1 MDGMVALD
9 NAVALLKKHYNLEEA
24 DNEMQEILDVPIA
37 SLLHKM
43 VADEIKATGIQPA
56 RMTSEEKAKV
66 IQNLMNA
73 GVHNMKGAVIEIAKE
88 LQISEPTVYRYIKK
102 NKWRKWDKRC
112 STFCLTFNFIYFP
125 VGEII

>member
-43 VADEIKATGIQPA
+43 VTDEIKETGIQPA

-66 IQNLMNA
+66 IHNLMDA
-73 GVHNMKGAVIEIAKE
+73 GVHNMKGAVIEIAKQ

-102 NKWRKWDKRC
+102 NQ
-112 STFCLTFNFIYFP
+112 
-125 VGEII
+125 